1 MHGSKIRE
9 IRQSKNLTLNEIAER
24 TKLTASYLSQIER
37 NIIDPSISS
46 LRKISMALEV
56 PIYTFLTSEDK
67 QHVLIKANEC
77 RKLALP
83 NSEIQYE
90 FISPMAG
97 ETGKIGNARMEVIYF
112 KLEPKGWSN
121 EDFVIHA
128 ADECIF
134 VVSGT
139 IEIYLDKEK
148 FTLEEG
154 DSIYITENVP
164 HRMFNPGEIDAVG
177 ISNISPPI
185 Y

>member
-9 IRQSKNLTLNEIAER
+9 IRQSRNLTLNEMAER
-24 TKLTASYLSQIER
+24 TQLTASFLSQIER

-46 LRKISMALEV
+46 LRKIAMALEV
-56 PIYTFLTSEDK
+56 PIYTFLTSEEK
-67 QHVLIKANEC
+67 QHVLIKANER

-90 FISPMAG
+90 FISPMAV
-97 ETGKIGNARMEVIYF
+97 EVDSIGKSKMEVIYF
-112 KLEPKGWSN
+112 KLDPKGWSS
-121 EDFVIHA
+121 EDFIIHA

-134 VVSGT
+134 VISGT
-139 IEIYLDKEK
+139 IEVYLDKEK
-148 FTLEEG
+148 YLLEEG

-164 HRMFNPGEIDAVG
+164 HRLFNPGECEAVG

>member
-24 TKLTASYLSQIER
+24 TQLTASYLSQIER
-37 NIIDPSISS
+37 DIIEPSISS
-46 LRKISMALEV
+46 LRKISVALEV
-56 PIYTFLTSEDK
+56 PIYTFLASENK
-67 QHVLIKANEC
+67 QHVLIKANER

-90 FISPMAG
+90 FISPMAV
-97 ETGKIGNARMEVIYF
+97 EAGKIGNVRMEVIYF
-112 KLEPKGWSN
+112 KLDPQGWSHD
-121 EDFVIHA
+121 DFMVHP

-134 VVSGT
+134 VVSGA
-139 IEIYLDKEK
+139 IEVYLDEEK
-148 FTLEEG
+148 FILEKG

-164 HRMFNPGEIDAVG
+164 HRMFNSGENEAIG
-177 ISNISPPI
+177 ISIISPPI